1 MIGFDSSLL
10 VNYYQAKLTRLGGAS
25 SGAAGGAP
33 TRYAPTAPWSPQA
46 KPTDA
51 SALLKT
57 ALQGG
62 KLIDERAATLDLAGA
77 SSDYRKLFAL
87 YQGIGALIA
96 LAERANTKNL
106 SSFESSRIL
115 SAFTKGM
122 AEVSNYVDT
131 ARLDNA
137 RLGFAEVS
145 DTARATIGIAR
156 GKNEYVTAPLV
167 TGVADTALPAFQGDV
182 RFNIGIQKISSS
194 HTIQIDLAEMGGQ
207 TRTLPNVI
215 NHINTKLEAA
225 GVTTRFGQERVPGAE
240 RSFQSGGRTI
250 KLAASPDQ
258 WAMKIRTDITERV
271 SFQAVDTA
279 PAVYL
284 TQTVGD
290 PDPDGRPATN
300 DGVQV
305 NQLLK
310 FQTETGVVA
319 APPQPAGEANWVEG
333 RVFAKPLEGK
343 IETVRATQVG
353 PDGSVYIL
361 ADVTGESGGQSIKG
375 DRDVA
380 LMKYD
385 SAGKL
390 IYSRV
395 LGAAENARG
404 LALAVSADGRVAVA
418 GAVTGGLNGAVDGPL
433 NSGTSAALAE
443 NSDSFVTVFNDRGE
457 ELWTARRG
465 ARLADEA
472 SQIAFGADGNVYVA
486 GRSRSTMPGATVLG
500 GWDSYIQGFGVNARG
515 EPQSLFTQSFGTAS
529 DDRPAGLVVD
539 GSALVTAGIEDG
551 RAIVRRFDISGG
563 APVQIAQRDLGGLQG
578 GTITGLALD
587 GGQVVIAGSTR
598 NAALDAGNVTRAHA
612 GGVDAFAAQISSSLV
627 AGPGDAVAYYGGTGD
642 DEAAGMA
649 VSNGQVWIT
658 GKAGGALPNLAAM
671 GKADGFLARLN
682 VAAGAID
689 WARQFTGKDGHAT
702 PGSIAVA
709 QQGASVLDRL
719 GLPTGE
725 LTFAGSAKLTAVSA
739 LRAGDQFNIT
749 ANGGR
754 PRAITIAVN
763 ETLESLMLKI
773 RRATGFQVKVDTAV
787 TEGVRR
793 LQIKPL
799 NDRSVIELSPAAQG
813 QDALSILGL
822 KEGVIRASKL
832 EDGKTVAADG
842 QANFYGLGLH
852 SRINLSTPEQIRHA
866 VSELTQAQGVI
877 RRIYSD
883 LRDAATPRSVLAQR
897 DAANNGPAPAYMT
910 NRIANY
916 QAALN
921 RLTGGG

>member
-1 MIGFDSSLL
+1 MISFDSNLL
-10 VNYYQAKLTRLGGAS
+10 ANYYQAKLTGLGGAS
-25 SGAAGGAP
+25 NAVAGAAP
-33 TRYAPTAPWSPQA
+33 TRFAPTAPWSAQA
-46 KPTDA
+46 KPADT

-62 KLIDERAATLDLAGA
+62 KLIDEGAATLDLAGA

-87 YQGIGALIA
+87 YQGLGALSA

-115 SAFTKGM
+115 SAFTRGM

-145 DTARATIGIAR
+145 DTARAKIGIAR
-156 GKNEYVTAPLV
+156 GKSEYVTAPLV
-167 TGVADTALPAFQGDV
+167 TGVADTAVPAFQGDV
-182 RFNIGIQKISSS
+182 RFNIGIQKINTSL
-194 HTIQIDLAEMGGQ
+194 TIQIDLAEMGAQ

-215 NHINTKLEAA
+215 NHINSKLEAA
-225 GVTTRFGQERVPGAE
+225 GVTTRFAQERIPGAE

-258 WAMKIRTDITERV
+258 WAMKVKTDITEKV
-271 SFQAVDTA
+271 SFQALDTA

-284 TQTVGD
+284 TQKVGD
-290 PDPDGRPATN
+290 PDPDGKPDTN

-310 FQTETGVVA
+310 FQTEVGAVA
-319 APPQPAGEANWVEG
+319 APPQPAGEGNWVEG

-343 IETVRATQVG
+343 IETVRASQVG
-353 PDGSVYIL
+353 PDGSVYVL
-361 ADVTGESGGQSIKG
+361 ADVTGDAGGQSIKG
-375 DRDVA
+375 ERDVA

-390 IYSRV
+390 IYTRV
-395 LGAAENARG
+395 LGASEEARG
-404 LALAVSADGRVAVA
+404 LALAVSADGKVAVA
-418 GAVTGGLNGAVDGPL
+418 GAVTGGLNGAVNGPL
-433 NSGTSAALAE
+433 NSGAAAALAE
-443 NSDSFVTVFNDRGE
+443 NSDSFVTVFNDKGE

-465 ARLADEA
+465 ARLQDEA
-472 SQIAFGADGNVYVA
+472 SQIAFGANGNVYVA
-486 GRSRSTMPGATVLG
+486 GRSRSTMPGAAALG
-500 GWDSYIQGFGVNARG
+500 GWDSYVQGFGVNARG
-515 EPQSLFTQSFGTAS
+515 EPQSLFTQSFGTAA

-539 GSALVTAGIEDG
+539 GAALVTASVEDG
-551 RAIVRRFDISGG
+551 RAVVRRFDISGG
-563 APVQIAQRDLGGLQG
+563 APVQTAQRDLGDLQG
-578 GTITGLALD
+578 GRITGLALN
-587 GGQVVIAGSTR
+587 GGQVVIAGSTQ
-598 NAALDAGNVTRAHA
+598 NAALNAGNVTRAHA
-612 GGVDAFAAQISSSLV
+612 GGVDAFAAQISSSL
-627 AGPGDAVAYYGGTGD
+627 AATPTDAIAYYGGAGD

-658 GKAGGALPNLAAM
+658 GKAGGALPNLASM
-671 GKADGFLARLN
+671 GEADGFLARLN
-682 VAAGAID
+682 VAAGTID
-689 WARQFTGKDGHAT
+689 WAQQFTGKDGHAS

-725 LTFAGSAKLTAVSA
+725 LAFAGSAKLTAVSA

-754 PRAITIAVN
+754 PRAITIAVD

-832 EDGKTVAADG
+832 EDGKTVSADG

-852 SRINLSTPEQIRHA
+852 SGINLSSPEQIRHA
-866 VSELTQAQGVI
+866 ISELTQAQGVI

-883 LRDAATPRSVLAQR
+883 LRDAATPKSVLAQR
-897 DAANNGPAPAYMT
+897 EAANSGPAPAYMT